1 MGKKVINRGISAND
15 GSGDNLRAGALKINE
30 NFDEIYN
37 ALGDGSTLLTGTYV
51 TTGAN
56 QVLANKTIDGNNN
69 TISNIPSS
77 ALSPL
82 PNSKLV
88 NSSIKI
94 GDDTSTNFDVDLG
107 GSFEIVGG
115 SGINTAITNN
125 RIELS
130 TDGSI
135 LTENSTDTLSNK
147 TISGATNTFNQIP
160 NSALDNNTISIG
172 GVTIALGGTDATPAL
187 NLSDATSYPTTS
199 LTGTIENAQL
209 TGNITNDKLVNSKII
224 IGDNTSTNF
233 EVNLGESFE
242 IVGNSPIST
251 AIDNNRIELSLGSI
265 PNATLANSSI
275 TIGTDTISLGDT
287 TTSIAGLSLTGSGTV
302 DLTGAGS
309 KIRHDFA
316 GFGSL
321 PAFATYTGMYAFDTV
336 GNRPYYSS
344 GSGWVRILDE
354 NASVSA
360 HTDVNTSGI
369 ADGYILKWS
378 SSQGRFNVAAEAGAG
393 SFDLVNDTTPQLGG
407 DLDVN
412 GHDIVTTSDGD
423 ISLLPD
429 GAGVVKID
437 GNGSTSGISI
447 SDGLILMRSS
457 TGNVAQIDMYCE
469 VNNAHKVSLKPPAH
483 ANYSGNVTFTL
494 PNSNG
499 TNGYFLK
506 TDGNGVTSWDVGG
519 ALTVQ
524 DEGSALSTAATTL
537 NFVGAGVS
545 ATGTGATKTITISG
559 GGGGGSTAINDLTDV
574 TVSSPVA
581 GDTLVYDGSGWVQ
594 AQTPVSQLL
603 VTADGSNG
611 YRFTGA
617 GFPST
622 SSNNPTLHLKKGNT
636 YYFINNSGGSHPFR
650 IQSTTGT
657 GGTAYNTGVT
667 NNNASSG
674 PIIFHVSMDTPGTLY
689 YQCTNHGSMQGTIT
703 IS

>member
-265 PNATLANSSI
+265 PNTTLANSSI

-519 ALTVQ
+519 SLTVQ
-524 DEGSALSTAATTL
+524 DEGSNLSTAATTL

-603 VTADGSNG
+603 VTADGSSG

-622 SSNNPTLHLKKGNT
+622 SSNNPTLYLKKGQT

>member
-265 PNATLANSSI
+265 PNTTLANSSI

-519 ALTVQ
+519 SLTVQ
-524 DEGSALSTAATTL
+524 DEGSNLSTAATTL

-622 SSNNPTLHLKKGNT
+622 SSNNPTLYLKKGQT

>member
-82 PNSKLV
+82 PNSKLI

-187 NLSDATSYPTTS
+187 NLSDATAYPTTALS
-199 LTGTIENAQL
+199 GTIENAQL

-265 PNATLANSSI
+265 PNTKLANSSI

-519 ALTVQ
+519 SLTVQ
-524 DEGSALSTAATTL
+524 DEGSNLSTAATTL

-622 SSNNPTLHLKKGNT
+622 SSNNPTLHLKKGHT
-636 YYFINNSGGSHPFR
+636 YYFTNNSGGGHPFK
-650 IQSTTGT
+650 IQSDTS
-657 GGTAYNTGVT
+657 GTAYNTGVT
-667 NNNASSG
+667 NNNVSSG
-674 PIIFHVSMDTPGTLY
+674 VIVFHVSMDTPSTLY
-689 YQCTNHGSMQGTIT
+689 YQCSSHSAMLGTISIT
-703 IS
+703 

>member
-187 NLSDATSYPTTS
+187 NLSDATAYPTTALS
-199 LTGTIENAQL
+199 GTIENSQL

-265 PNATLANSSI
+265 PNTTLANSSI

-524 DEGSALSTAATTL
+524 DEGSALSTSATTL

-622 SSNNPTLHLKKGNT
+622 SSNNPTLHLKKGHT
-636 YYFINNSGGSHPFR
+636 YYFTNNSGGGHPFK
-650 IQSTTGT
+650 IQSDTS
-657 GGTAYNTGVT
+657 GTAYNTGVT
-667 NNNASSG
+667 NNNVSSG
-674 PIIFHVSMDTPGTLY
+674 VIVFHVSMDTPSTLY
-689 YQCTNHGSMQGTIT
+689 YQCSSHSAMLGTISIT
-703 IS
+703 

>member
-265 PNATLANSSI
+265 PNTKLANSSI

-302 DLTGAGS
+302 DLTGSGS
-309 KIRHDFA
+309 KLRHDFA

-524 DEGSALSTAATTL
+524 DEGSALSTSATTL

-603 VTADGSNG
+603 VTADGSSG

-622 SSNNPTLHLKKGNT
+622 SSNNPTLYLKKGQT

>member
-115 SGINTAITNN
+115 SGITTAITNN

-187 NLSDATSYPTTS
+187 NLSDATAYPTTALS
-199 LTGTIENAQL
+199 GTIENAQL

-265 PNATLANSSI
+265 PNTTLANSSI

-524 DEGSALSTAATTL
+524 DEGSALSTSATTL

-622 SSNNPTLHLKKGNT
+622 SSNNPTLYLKKGQT

>member
-187 NLSDATSYPTTS
+187 NLSDATAYPTTALS
-199 LTGTIENAQL
+199 GTIENAQL

-519 ALTVQ
+519 SLTVQ
-524 DEGSALSTAATTL
+524 DEGSNLSTAATTL

-603 VTADGSNG
+603 VTADGSSG

-622 SSNNPTLHLKKGNT
+622 SSNNPTLYLKKGQT

-667 NNNASSG
+667 NNNANSG